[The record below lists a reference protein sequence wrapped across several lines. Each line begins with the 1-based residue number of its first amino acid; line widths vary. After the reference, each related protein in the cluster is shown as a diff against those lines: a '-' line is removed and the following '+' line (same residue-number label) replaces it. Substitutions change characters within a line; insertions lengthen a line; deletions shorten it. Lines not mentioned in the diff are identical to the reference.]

1 MLGSGVRHP
10 KEVTVRVLKAENLR
24 VAPRSDHKQ
33 RKVSQK
39 WKVVILGGKKKIS
52 SESVFAPDG
61 NPVWDF
67 ETTLK
72 IATRGDPV
80 VLLVSDSEDNH
91 AGQVVVPGVSIPP
104 KPTDSSISPTTVLDY
119 VLWMSSKQRK
129 QKSEYRS
136 EDSKSRS
143 SKGSVLSLSSLHL
156 HKDKGSTPNSLNYS
170 GSVISLSSTHG
181 DSKEKKPWY
190 KKKTSQALHAAAAL
204 SYTRNGYNPFD
215 YYHQN
220 LHEDDGMIE
229 ERDGSVLGAY
239 SELTS
244 SDLNPMTNHSVRY
257 SNEKP
262 VNPLSLLSTISHS
275 KNLDYPTSLEQSNNL
290 SSNVTDSCKNSSDSL
305 KSKPELIRIAPKCGP
320 SSGGT
325 ELTVYCHNL
334 TNETMQEAS
343 VFVSDQQVPRQDWF
357 FQESNQPDRSQLRI
371 HMPSLPS
378 GRYPIYIDTK
388 EFGRI
393 CSKQEFT
400 YLQSN
405 ANPVHSP
412 ASSLFD
418 SPMNESSNKIVTP
431 KIKDPGETGGVFNR
445 TGSQK
450 SSLILVDRR
459 SARRERSKRPEA
471 LGKSDSLSNST
482 VEVSSK
488 LEIVPGDNSD
498 VVYSRNNA
506 IHNSI
511 VNDLNQVSTNNDR
524 ESFVSRKGRPT
535 GESELG
541 DSKVTSHDN
550 TPKFVPSFKRSEV
563 TRPPGLSRIT
573 TKPTETSSKLN
584 GDNKMSQPVNG
595 MSASKEPMFASRHQP
610 VEDAEFETASAMSG
624 DTSETMGFS
633 EINKPRRGSDRS
645 AASGRSKS
653 IMGTG
658 EDEGLRLEN
667 EALRSMLND
676 ANRLITTIKSQTLT
690 LETELN
696 DKVNDIDRL
705 SKELCRLKNRLL
717 MDGLTQYLERV

>member
-104 KPTDSSISPTTVLDY
+104 KPTDSSISPTDGSRLCIMDVEQTKKTEVGFGRLY
-119 VLWMSSKQRK
+119 FWIWVE
-129 QKSEYRS
+129 EYRS

-204 SYTRNGYNPFD
+204 SYTRPPVSPMSNKKPVGNGYNPFD

-412 ASSLFD
+412 ASSLF
-418 SPMNESSNKIVTP
+418 
-431 KIKDPGETGGVFNR
+431 
-445 TGSQK
+445 
-450 SSLILVDRR
+450 
-459 SARRERSKRPEA
+459 
-471 LGKSDSLSNST
+471 
-482 VEVSSK
+482 
-488 LEIVPGDNSD
+488 
-498 VVYSRNNA
+498 
-506 IHNSI
+506 
-511 VNDLNQVSTNNDR
+511 VSTNNDR

>member
-1 MLGSGVRHP
+1 MHCR
-10 KEVTVRVLKAENLR
+10 
-24 VAPRSDHKQ
+24 
-33 RKVSQK
+33 
-39 WKVVILGGKKKIS
+39 
-52 SESVFAPDG
+52 
-61 NPVWDF
+61 
-67 ETTLK
+67 K

-104 KPTDSSISPTTVLDY
+104 KPTDSSISPTDGSRLCIMDVEQTKKTEVGFGRLY
-119 VLWMSSKQRK
+119 FWIWVE
-129 QKSEYRS
+129 EYRS

-204 SYTRNGYNPFD
+204 SYTRPPVSPMSNKKPVGNGYNPFD

-412 ASSLFD
+412 ASSLF
-418 SPMNESSNKIVTP
+418 
-431 KIKDPGETGGVFNR
+431 
-445 TGSQK
+445 
-450 SSLILVDRR
+450 
-459 SARRERSKRPEA
+459 
-471 LGKSDSLSNST
+471 
-482 VEVSSK
+482 
-488 LEIVPGDNSD
+488 
-498 VVYSRNNA
+498 
-506 IHNSI
+506 
-511 VNDLNQVSTNNDR
+511 VSTNNDR